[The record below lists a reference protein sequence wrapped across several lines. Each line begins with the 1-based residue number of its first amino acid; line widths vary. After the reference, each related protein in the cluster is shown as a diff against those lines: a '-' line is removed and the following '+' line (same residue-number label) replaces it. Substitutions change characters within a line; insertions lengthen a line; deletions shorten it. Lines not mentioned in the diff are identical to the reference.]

1 MNSNNSLIL
10 ANVQNKIA
18 ILENA
23 ITQLIDMQTMLHLEL
38 QVIKKKTE
46 GKSSSKKKQDHDAE
60 ENDDDD
66 DDDLDI
72 KQIQNALRN
81 NSIASTTVG
90 RKILN

>member
-81 NSIASTTVG
+81 NSSASTTIG